1 MSDVEVLVVG
11 AGVLGTSLACHLL
24 GRGAGRV
31 MVLDAATPAAATS
44 GAGAGFVG
52 LWAAGYA
59 DFLTAAELEL
69 ERYSIGYYRGLP
81 DADCLANGNLFL
93 ATTQDGWD
101 RWVATVARHRFAPPD
116 ARQLT
121 PAEVAAITGGVV
133 AAGSVLGGVLHPGGI
148 QVSAGRATRALAA
161 RVIDAGGQLAMRTRV
176 TGLLSSGSRVT
187 GARTDVGPIRAR
199 TVVLACGAWSNDL
212 LGDAGWRLPVL
223 RMVATRVISPPS
235 GVPATMPTIMVPDR
249 HGLWLRAHRSGLTW
263 GNGDGYAP
271 SFELDG
277 PVFGSAGQ
285 PRPRHAVLVGRLLAG
300 LGPDLRALIPGHDTS
315 VGWWLQGVPV
325 MTPDRTFLAGPV
337 PGADGLYVIAGDN
350 EMGITHGPG
359 LGKLMAEVIHAGG
372 SHWIDASRYRLD
384 RFEPAAFPDEKA
396 VAAAMSA
403 RRLADDHA
411 SSGQLITRCMIP
423 ATSRGGSAPS
433 SSPMSGSAGQ
443 RAPRPAGDASPTD
456 GTTACRPAST
466 AWTQSTAWT

>member
-1 MSDVEVLVVG
+1 LNDFDVLIVG

-24 GRGAGRV
+24 DRGVGRV

-59 DFLTAAELEL
+59 HFLTAAELEL
-69 ERYSIGYYRGLP
+69 EQYSIGYYRALP
-81 DADCLANGNLFL
+81 NADCLANGNLFL
-93 ATTQDGWD
+93 ATTQDGWE
-101 RWVATVARHRFAPPD
+101 RWVATVARHPFAPPD
-116 ARQLT
+116 TRQLT

-161 RVIDAGGQLAMRTRV
+161 RVVDAGGLLAERTRV

-187 GARTDVGPIRAR
+187 GVLTDAGPIRAQ
-199 TVVLACGAWSNDL
+199 TVVLACGAWTNDL
-212 LGDAGWRLPVL
+212 LGDAGWRLPLL
-223 RMVATRVISPPS
+223 RMVATRVVSPPS
-235 GVPATMPTIMVPDR
+235 AVPGTMPTIMVPDR
-249 HGLWLRAHRSGLTW
+249 YGLWLRAHRSGLTW

-277 PVFGSAGQ
+277 PVFDSAGEL
-285 PRPRHAVLVGRLLAG
+285 RPRHAVLLDRLLAG
-300 LGPDLRALIPGHDTS
+300 LGPDLRALIPEHDTS

-325 MTPDRTFLAGPV
+325 MTPDRSFLAGPV

-350 EMGITHGPG
+350 EMGVTHGPG
-359 LGKLMAEVIHAGG
+359 LGRLMAEVISAGG
-372 SHWIDASRYRLD
+372 SDWVDASRYRLD
-384 RFEPAAFPDEKA
+384 RFEPGAFPDEKA
-396 VAAAMSA
+396 VAAAMPA

-411 SSGQLITRCMIP
+411 SSH
-423 ATSRGGSAPS
+423 
-433 SSPMSGSAGQ
+433 
-443 RAPRPAGDASPTD
+443 
-456 GTTACRPAST
+456 
-466 AWTQSTAWT
+466 